1 MVNKPITSEL
11 REYVRLVRAFHLN
24 DNHGKKREYVE
35 ATTTDMLELADRID
49 QEHERRMADSR
60 REMRRAAVR
69 YMRSVFDDY
78 YHGIKRV
85 RKEKE
90 RTDG

>member
-1 MVNKPITSEL
+1 MRSEPITKEL
-11 REYVRLVRAFHLN
+11 REYVRLVRAFHPN
-24 DNHGKKREYVE
+24 DIHGKKREYVE

-49 QEHERRMADSR
+49 REHERRMADSR

-78 YHGIKRV
+78 YHGIKRK
-85 RKEKE
+85 RPQ
-90 RTDG
+90 

>member
-1 MVNKPITSEL
+1 MRNEPITKEL
-11 REYVRLVRAFHLN
+11 REYVRLVRAYHLT

-69 YMRSVFDDY
+69 YMRSVLTDY
-78 YHGIKRV
+78 KKSVKRV
-85 RKEKE
+85 RKM
-90 RTDG
+90 THGDPQ

>member
-1 MVNKPITSEL
+1 MVNEPITKGL
-11 REYVRLVRAFHLN
+11 REYVDLIYDHGAISALDHGVLLDYADHIDEEYKNRLEN
-24 DNHGKKREYVE
+24 
-35 ATTTDMLELADRID
+35 
-49 QEHERRMADSR
+49 SR

-85 RKEKE
+85 GKEKE